1 MVFGNQELRALKRLK
16 KLSLSTV
23 IIYTILFLATVTILV
38 PILNLLAKSLSDPL
52 QAHKLTGLDI
62 FPEGF
67 SLINYK
73 IVLSNP
79 LIVKSIFNSVF
90 ITVVGTALNLIL
102 TAMAAFV
109 LARFDFVGK
118 KFFMVLLIVIMVFEP
133 GIIPEYL
140 VMKNLHLLDTY
151 TVLILYKAINVYYLF
166 IMMRYFEE
174 VPQSIID
181 AARID
186 GAGYFSIFWRIMLP
200 LSKPALATLGLFYA
214 VFHWNEYFRATIY
227 ITSQDKW
234 PLQIVLRQFVIQQD
248 NTTLLG
254 IQNMLSYEEIAA
266 LDYASLQATTIIIS
280 MIPILLIYPIILKYY
295 SKGMLEGGVKE

>member
-1 MVFGNQELRALKRLK
+1 MKRLK

-166 IMMRYFEE
+166 IMMRYFED

>member
-1 MVFGNQELRALKRLK
+1 MKRLK

>member
-1 MVFGNQELRALKRLK
+1 MKKLK

-52 QAHKLTGLDI
+52 QVHKLTGLDI

-166 IMMRYFEE
+166 IMMRYFED

>member
-1 MVFGNQELRALKRLK
+1 MFGNQELRALKRLK

>member
-1 MVFGNQELRALKRLK
+1 MFGNQELRALKRLK

-166 IMMRYFEE
+166 IMMRYFED